1 MNFYKAKG
9 CEACTNGFK
18 GRIGIYEVLVMND
31 TIEELV
37 VKKHQ
42 LRDRKSGRLARNGD
56 DGARWFT
63 KALLGLTTL
72 EEVLRVIN
80 VE

>member
-1 MNFYKAKG
+1 
-9 CEACTNGFK
+9 
-18 GRIGIYEVLVMND
+18 MND